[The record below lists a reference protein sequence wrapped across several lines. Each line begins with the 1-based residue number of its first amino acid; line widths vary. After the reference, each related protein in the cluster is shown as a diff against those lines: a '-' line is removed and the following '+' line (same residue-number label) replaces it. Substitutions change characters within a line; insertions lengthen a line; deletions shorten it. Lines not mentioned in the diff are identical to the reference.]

1 MNYDPNCN
9 RCDRLNN
16 YLNSSRQKYP
26 NYFCK
31 PVPAFGAKEVKL
43 LIVGLAPGLHGA
55 NKTGR
60 PFTGDHAGIIL
71 YETLF
76 KHGFSN
82 KKNSEAQG
90 DGLELINCKITN
102 AVKCLPPLNKPL
114 PDEIK
119 NCNQYLQS
127 EIESLEQKTVLLAL
141 GKIAHNAILTAM
153 DLVKKNFKFS
163 HAARY
168 ELPNK
173 LILYDSY
180 HCSRYNT
187 QTKRLTTKMFNNVFL
202 LIKKEIGGSQC
213 HT

>member
-141 GKIAHNAILTAM
+141 GTIAHNAILTAM

-187 QTKRLTTKMFNNVFL
+187 QTKRLTSKMFNNVFL

>member
-114 PDEIK
+114 PEEVK

-141 GKIAHNAILTAM
+141 GTIAHNAILTAM
-153 DLVKKNFKFS
+153 DLDKKNFKFT
-163 HAARY
+163 HAARH

-187 QTKRLTTKMFNNVFL
+187 QTKRLTTKMFNDVFL

>member
-141 GKIAHNAILTAM
+141 GTIAHNAILTAM

-163 HAARY
+163 HAARH

>member
-114 PDEIK
+114 PEEVK

-141 GKIAHNAILTAM
+141 GTIAHNAILTAM
-153 DLVKKNFKFS
+153 DLAKKNFKFT
-163 HAARY
+163 HAARH

-187 QTKRLTTKMFNNVFL
+187 QTKRLTTKMFNDVFL

>member
-1 MNYDPNCN
+1 MNYDPNCDK
-9 RCDRLNN
+9 CGRLND
-16 YLNSSRQKYP
+16 YLKISKEKYP

-31 PVPAFGAKEVKL
+31 PVPAFGEKNVKL

-82 KKNSEAQG
+82 KVNSESQD
-90 DGLELINCKITN
+90 DGLKLNNCRITN
-102 AVKCLPPLNKPL
+102 AVKCLPPSNKPL
-114 PDEIK
+114 PIEIK
-119 NCNQYLQS
+119 NCNQFLRC
-127 EIESLEQKTVLLAL
+127 EIELLEPKTILLAL
-141 GKIAHNAILTAM
+141 GMIAHNAILTA
-153 DLVKKNFKFS
+153 LNLAKKNFKFI
-163 HAARY
+163 HGARH
-168 ELPNK
+168 ELPNN

-202 LIKKEIGGSQC
+202 SINKEIGD
-213 HT
+213 

>member
-141 GKIAHNAILTAM
+141 GTIAHNAILTAM
-153 DLVKKNFKFS
+153 DLDKKNFKFS

>member
-141 GKIAHNAILTAM
+141 GTIAHNAILTAM

>member
-16 YLNSSRQKYP
+16 YLNSARKKYP

-114 PDEIK
+114 PEEVN

-141 GKIAHNAILTAM
+141 GTIAHNAILTAM
-153 DLVKKNFKFS
+153 DLVKKNFKFT
-163 HAARY
+163 HAARH

>member
-114 PDEIK
+114 PEEVK

-141 GKIAHNAILTAM
+141 GTIAHNAILTAM

>member
-1 MNYDPNCN
+1 MEQK
-9 RCDRLNN
+9 RLN
-16 YLNSSRQKYP
+16 
-26 NYFCK
+26 F
-31 PVPAFGAKEVKL
+31 

-127 EIESLEQKTVLLAL
+127 EIGVTR
-141 GKIAHNAILTAM
+141 T
-153 DLVKKNFKFS
+153 KNG
-163 HAARY
+163 A
-168 ELPNK
+168 P
-173 LILYDSY
+173 
-180 HCSRYNT
+180 C
-187 QTKRLTTKMFNNVFL
+187 
-202 LIKKEIGGSQC
+202 IGNDC
-213 HT
+213 T